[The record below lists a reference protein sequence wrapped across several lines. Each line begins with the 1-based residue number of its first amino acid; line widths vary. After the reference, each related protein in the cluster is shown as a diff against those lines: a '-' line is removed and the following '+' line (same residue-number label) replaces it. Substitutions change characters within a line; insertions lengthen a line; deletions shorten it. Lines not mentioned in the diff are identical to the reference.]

1 MRPMTLSLPSRNPK
15 KSSTTA
21 LASAKPA
28 AIKAIFA
35 IKGANAA
42 SKSVSAPV
50 NSFDQSAPSPSS
62 LKKSPTGPNASLIQS
77 SSRFP
82 AFHTRSKAVPIP
94 SMILPIPSR
103 IHSLFSEIQPLNVAT
118 SRSAC
123 GNAASAI
130 VVAIP
135 RIMVVIW
142 TTCALNSDAR
152 FTVSGG
158 MIAPTSCASAL
169 SLAMPSAPCRS
180 SSTVSGESP

>member
-1 MRPMTLSLPSRNPK
+1 MTLSFPSRKLRN
-15 KSSTTA
+15 SSTIA
-21 LASAKPA
+21 LATAKA
-28 AIKAIFA
+28 APINTTFA
-35 IKGANAA
+35 IKGAKTAR
-42 SKSVSAPV
+42 SKTRAPV
-50 NSFDQSAPSPSS
+50 SSFDQSTP
-62 LKKSPTGPNASLIQS
+62 LLIFWKKSPTGPNASLIQS

-118 SRSAC
+118 SRS

-158 MIAPTSCASAL
+158 MIAPTSWASAL

-180 SSTVSGESP
+180 SNTVSGESP